1 MSSRKK
7 SRSAERAYLWPRLIS
22 LPAVLGRGAR
32 TRMEEVQS
40 GTLSRYLIELTAYDL
55 RERHLHGL
63 TGPYAHEPVEVQ
75 QAIDLAICAHYRPGQ
90 KTTRDQLKQLL
101 SRGFAEPEKIPIERL
116 VLCRA
121 KHHVYLRK
129 LHRESILERIRE
141 LHYPHLSDYLIGL
154 IRYDL
159 IIGGPHKYFY
169 GDDCTPEMC
178 LSLDRETAATFA
190 ARKPRKCMI
199 DYVIEEIAGRQM
211 PVEERHAETRWAS
224 QRLRDQAVAAQ
235 QLKIAAVS

>member
-1 MSSRKK
+1 
-7 SRSAERAYLWPRLIS
+7 
-22 LPAVLGRGAR
+22 
-32 TRMEEVQS
+32 MEEVQS

-75 QAIDLAICAHYRPGQ
+75 QAIDLAIRADYRPGH

-101 SRGFAEPEKIPIERL
+101 STGFRNVSAIPTERN
-116 VLCRA
+116 VLCRSQ
-121 KHHVYLRK
+121 HYVHLRK
-129 LHRESILERIRE
+129 LHRAAIEERIRE

-178 LSLDRETAATFA
+178 ISLDKETAATFA
-190 ARKPRKCMI
+190 ERKPRKCMI
-199 DYVIEEIAGRQM
+199 DYVIEELAGREM
-211 PVEERHAETRWAS
+211 PIEERHAETRKAS
-224 QRLRDQAVAAQ
+224 LRLRDQAVAAQ
-235 QLKIAAVS
+235 ERPFTR